1 MTSTCSL
8 LTHCPVCMMQRAK
21 GGQDNHW
28 VVKLAQGTHST
39 DVCLTDS
46 AELITRYRE
55 APGGDRVVQKY
66 IEKPVLFKGRKMDLR
81 VGCTSFVIFLV
92 LCCWQVM
99 QIAQCTFKALQS
111 FRMSIIQSH
120 VNFCCSGLQVYLVV
134 RSFADADAYLYCEWY
149 ARVANLEYSSDVSAT
164 ETDFQRHFT
173 VACYDDDPS
182 VSGAQVHDLPAL
194 HCCNASAC

>member
-99 QIAQCTFKALQS
+99 QIAQCTFQGVAVIPDEYHSSTCQLLL
-111 FRMSIIQSH
+111 FWA
-120 VNFCCSGLQVYLVV
+120 SGLPCSAELCRRRRLPVLRVV
-134 RSFADADAYLYCEWY
+134 C
-149 ARVANLEYSSDVSAT
+149 
-164 ETDFQRHFT
+164 
-173 VACYDDDPS
+173 ACRK
-182 VSGAQVHDLPAL
+182 SGVFFRCQCHRDRISEAL
-194 HCCNASAC
+194 HCGLL